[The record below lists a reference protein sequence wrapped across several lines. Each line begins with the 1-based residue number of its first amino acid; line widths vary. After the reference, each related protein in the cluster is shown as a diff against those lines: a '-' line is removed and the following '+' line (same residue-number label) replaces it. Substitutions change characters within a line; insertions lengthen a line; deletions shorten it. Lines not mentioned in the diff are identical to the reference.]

1 MRSLNR
7 LGKWPCKRLKRG
19 EKSAAPQTETRL
31 LLQLSRHFTGLWAPL
46 SHHRPSQQPSTLWHA
61 YIYEVLTQLLFVV
74 ADSSANRKT
83 HARTHTPTR
92 HSPALL
98 KQTTTEMAVSH
109 LIRVSSIK
117 ASTLLAHGGVK
128 DTVWEW
134 DWAFSVFPESC
145 PDHPGKYKR
154 ANPFQVASMTRDCHM
169 NRCRP
174 SPAPAGSAVG
184 SGRRLYGEVFWEGLW
199 IETYSWEAKVTLFI
213 TTSRGSWLPG
223 SHSDL

>member
-1 MRSLNR
+1 
-7 LGKWPCKRLKRG
+7 
-19 EKSAAPQTETRL
+19 
-31 LLQLSRHFTGLWAPL
+31 
-46 SHHRPSQQPSTLWHA
+46 
-61 YIYEVLTQLLFVV
+61 
-74 ADSSANRKT
+74 
-83 HARTHTPTR
+83 
-92 HSPALL
+92 
-98 KQTTTEMAVSH
+98 MAVSH
-109 LIRVSSIK
+109 LILVSSIK
-117 ASTLLAHGGVK
+117 ASTLLAHRGVK

-134 DWAFSVFPESC
+134 DRAFSVFPESC

-154 ANPFQVASMTRDCHM
+154 ANPFQVESMTRDCHM

-223 SHSDL
+223 SHSDLWGPFSPWNSCNSAGAFFLTWGQLFLIWQKQFDKTWWEIQFSPPPTTPFFP